1 MVTCASCG
9 RESSDDARFCAGCG
23 SPLEVSVTPAR
34 EERKVVSVVFADL
47 VGSTA
52 VAERSDPE
60 DVRAMLAAHHARV
73 RAELERFGGTVEKF
87 IGDAVVAVFGAP
99 VVHEDDPERAVRAA
113 LAIRDVATEAGVELR
128 VAVNTGEA
136 LVSLDA
142 RPVEGEGMVAG
153 DVVNTAARIQSAAP
167 VNGVLV
173 GETTFRA
180 TEHVIEYR
188 VAEAVD
194 AKGKAEP
201 IRVWEA
207 AAPRARFG
215 SDVELAPLVGLVGRE
230 REVDA
235 LRDALARARAEREPQ
250 LVTLVGV
257 PGIGKSRLVTELLRI
272 VDEDEE
278 IITWRQ
284 GRCLPYGEGIS
295 YWALGEMA
303 KAQAG
308 VLETDSADEA
318 AVKLSAAVAALVPD
332 ADEAEWVVGHVRPLL
347 GLSTDAS
354 AGEESRGE
362 AFAAWRR
369 FCEALGEQR
378 PTVLVFEDLHWA
390 DDGLLDFVDGL
401 VDRATGVPLL
411 VLCSARPE
419 LLTRR
424 PGWGGGKANAVTLSL
439 SALSDEDTARLISE
453 HLEQA
458 VLPAELQQTLLKR
471 AEGNPLFAEEY
482 IRMLRDRGLLRREGE
497 TWRQER
503 GDVEVPET
511 VQGIIAARLD
521 ALASEE
527 KELLQ
532 AASIVGKVFWL
543 GSVAAVA
550 GVDSWDAEE
559 RLHVLERKE
568 LVRRDRRAS
577 VAGET
582 EYAMRH
588 VLVRDVAYG
597 QIPRARRAD
606 LHVRAAEWIESLG
619 ADRVDDRAEMLA
631 HHYVAAHELRRA
643 ARAGATGVEASAARA
658 LREAGDRARA
668 LSALDA
674 AVGFYARARELWPRD
689 GDEYPR
695 LLLDL
700 GHVLVDHL
708 SEGEDE
714 LVEAAKLLLAAGD
727 IEGAAQAE
735 SILGELNWLKGRQRA
750 AFTHYDRSLEL
761 IDGLPET
768 RPTATIRLWA
778 WRSRLLANHRPPL
791 AEGERILATLEALGI
806 PEDVFNARI
815 NIGLGHAY
823 LGNPG
828 ESMRILDGVREDA
841 LRENSYVATR
851 AYVNLASISGTAG
864 HLRRSADLH
873 REALGVAE
881 RFGSHHVQWIG
892 AECIMDDYYA
902 GAWDRAVAEARRLLS
917 GASGVRY
924 MDTAAYTVL
933 GAVELAR
940 GELAIS
946 IEHTTA
952 GLQLARGIG
961 DPQVLWTLLGLSA
974 RSALDRGAREDA
986 DALVAE
992 LLGAMEVATSFQL
1005 ELHAIDGMLAAA
1017 VLGRGAELDE
1027 YLHKAAYDSPW
1038 VDAARLCAGGRFDE
1052 AGDVLDEHEAH
1063 VYGALARLYAAEQA
1077 GRETIGLRKAVAFYE
1092 RVGAPAYV
1100 ARARELVQASA

>member
-619 ADRVDDRAEMLA
+619 ADRAEDRSEMLA
-631 HHYVAAHELRRA
+631 HHYVAALDLTRA
-643 ARAGATGVEASAARA
+643 AGGDPTPLETPARIA
-658 LREAGDRARA
+658 LREAGLRAYA
-668 LSALDA
+668 LSALESA
-674 AVGFYARARELWPRD
+674 ASFDRRALELWPKD
-689 GDEYPR
+689 DPAYPR

-700 GHVLVDHL
+700 GKTL
-708 SEGEDE
+708 SWMQNEGAEE
-714 LVEAAKLLLAAGD
+714 LREASARLLAAGD
-727 IEGAAQAE
+727 VEGSAEAE
-735 SILGELNWLKGRQRA
+735 SYLAVVSWVAGAQQEAR
-750 AFTHYDRSLEL
+750 THYDRSLAL

-768 RPTATIRLWA
+768 RTTAYIRAAA
-778 WRSRLLANHRPPL
+778 WRAQLLANEYPSL
-791 AEGERILATLEALGI
+791 DEGTRILAVTEDLGTPADI
-806 PEDVFNARI
+806 FNVRI
-815 NIGLGHAY
+815 TVGVAHAY
-823 LGNPG
+823 NGDPQAAIRDL
-828 ESMRILDGVREDA
+828 EIA
-841 LRENSYVATR
+841 LEETLQANSHVATR
-851 AYVNLASISGTAG
+851 AYVNLASVLGTAG
-864 HLRRSADLH
+864 DLRRSAQLH
-873 REALGVAE
+873 REGLEVSR
-881 RFGSHHVQWIG
+881 RFISHHTRWLA
-892 AECIMDDYYA
+892 AECVMDDYYA
-902 GAWDRAVAEARRLLS
+902 GAWDRAIEAAVAGLEHPEASAYMDSAFLYVLAATAAARGDRESADVHAGALITRAREIADPQVFWTALATCALIALDEGDTDHARRL
-917 GASGVRY
+917 V
-924 MDTAAYTVL
+924 D
-933 GAVELAR
+933 ELR
-940 GELAIS
+940 HEMS
-946 IEHTTA
+946 
-952 GLQLARGIG
+952 
-961 DPQVLWTLLGLSA
+961 SA
-974 RSALDRGAREDA
+974 E
-986 DALVAE
+986 
-992 LLGAMEVATSFQL
+992 SFQV
-1005 ELHAIDGMLAAA
+1005 EIHMIEGFLAAESVGLA
-1017 VLGRGAELDE
+1017 DELRDD
-1027 YLHKAAYDSPW
+1027 LRKATYDSPW
-1038 VDAARLCAGGRFDE
+1038 VQASMLVCEGRLEEAGG
-1052 AGDVLDEHEAH
+1052 VLDAHEAH
-1063 VYGALARLYAAEQA
+1063 VYAALVRLHAAERA
-1077 GRETIGLRKAVAFYE
+1077 GRETPGLRVAVAFYE
-1092 RVGAPAYV
+1092 RVGATAYL
-1100 ARARELVQASA
+1100 ARAEQLLQATA